1 MGIAAYPDHLSFVLF
16 ALLAPFSPFLTTI
29 VFKKN
34 VGGAVPQ
41 DLDFRVSLQLSFHG
55 KSLWLSMAFAKI
67 FYVLITDWRP
77 I

>member
-34 VGGAVPQ
+34 VGG
-41 DLDFRVSLQLSFHG
+41 LFRKIWIFEFHCSCRFTEKVCG
-55 KSLWLSMAFAKI
+55 YPWLLLRFPT
-67 FYVLITDWRP
+67 F
-77 I
+77 